1 MITRSVAQLLA
12 EHVTLDVEG
21 IDRLYLNAY
30 QPRLQTGAGVAAFFK
45 GHRGARVVSTTLMAP
60 MSRAFVGESER
71 FARREEMEVV
81 RFTKGQR
88 KDTVTKDRLKRFN
101 EPEGLLYLG
110 IAQERCST
118 FRVEKRVSPQTGKT
132 FPWLG
137 RSTVMCNQ
145 YYFYL
150 VDQDFGP
157 FFIKF
162 SGYFPYTARIC
173 LNGHEYAKRQL
184 DKEGIAYEPLD
195 DGIRSCEAPERLQ
208 QILDAFDEA
217 KIEGVA
223 GNGSSASLTPLPRP
237 TVRPVLPITSLSCR
251 PSLPELK
258 CLTARSRGV
267 ICLKRSCGRT
277 LIWVVLV
284 KSALSSIV
292 ESIVTLQGPSA
303 AASSR
308 KA

>member
-45 GHRGARVVSTTLMAP
+45 GHRGARVASTTLMAP
-60 MSRAFVGESER
+60 MSRAFVDEIER
-71 FARREEMEVV
+71 FARREEVEVV

-118 FRVEKRVSPQTGKT
+118 FRVEKRVSPQTGKR

-184 DKEGIAYEPLD
+184 DKEGIAYGPLD
-195 DGIRSCEAPERLQ
+195 NGILSCEAPERLQ

-217 KIEGVA
+217 KIEGWR

-251 PSLPELK
+251 PSLPEPK
-258 CLTARSRGV
+258 CLTARSWGV

-277 LIWVVLV
+277 LI
-284 KSALSSIV
+284 
-292 ESIVTLQGPSA
+292 
-303 AASSR
+303 
-308 KA
+308 